1 MIISIVVLGVMAC
14 PLLYFVGVN
23 LNLLPEI
30 KTRFFSIPKLL
41 AFRGEEINIAHMIDS
56 AKMVCKMLF
65 RQYDG
70 VAHTSCGKTGAYY
83 FFTAPFWMLG
93 IGLQLTGIVRSRKL
107 EKKPLEYVMLFWLVS
122 AAVMCVLNEIV
133 TVIHTNLIHI
143 PIIFYGAY
151 GIYKVCSYL
160 KSKVFSG
167 ICMGMLLFSFGIFA
181 VWYVKDRE
189 EYASYFVGKE
199 AEEAIEMARSVSEDG
214 ELTIVEPGT
223 INFATILWE
232 KKIPVT
238 EYLNSVVYTGV
249 PGWENPESFTG
260 YRYVQTLDEA
270 VEDGVYLISI
280 KYEEEMMHR
289 NYQIITVN
297 DVYSLAIR

>member
-1 MIISIVVLGVMAC
+1 M
-14 PLLYFVGVN
+14 LL
-23 LNLLPEI
+23 
-30 KTRFFSIPKLL
+30 
-41 AFRGEEINIAHMIDS
+41 
-56 AKMVCKMLF
+56 

-70 VAHTSCGKTGAYY
+70 AAHTACAKTGAYY

-93 IGLQLTGIVRSRKL
+93 IVLQLTGIVRSRKL
-107 EKKPLEYVMLFWLVS
+107 EKKPMEYVMLFWLVS

-160 KSKVFSG
+160 KSKVFFG
-167 ICMGMLLFSFGIFA
+167 ICIGMLLFSFGIFA
-181 VWYVKDRE
+181 VWYVKDSE

-199 AEEAIEMARSVSEDG
+199 AEEAIEMARSVSENG
-214 ELTIVEPGT
+214 EFTIVEPGT

-238 EYLNSVVYTGV
+238 DYLNSVVYTGV

-270 VEDGVYLISI
+270 VEDGVYLIPI
-280 KYEEEMMHR
+280 QYEEEMMHR

-297 DVYSLAIR
+297 TDYSLAIR